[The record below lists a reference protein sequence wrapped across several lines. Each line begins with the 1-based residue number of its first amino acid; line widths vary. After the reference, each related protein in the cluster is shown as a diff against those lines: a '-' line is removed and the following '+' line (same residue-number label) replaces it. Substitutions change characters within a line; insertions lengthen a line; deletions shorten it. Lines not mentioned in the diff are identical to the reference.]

1 MFFAT
6 LRNRSPPGPTPQF
19 ADLHQIVSSN
29 LARLRVLSQVARAPA
44 PHPPR
49 QCACLRSSS
58 TAAPA
63 PSQRDLLP
71 VGRER
76 RVAIGPVQC
85 DDLANRIVLRQFRQ
99 INILVSSE
107 RQHRIVRR
115 CKRDALPIRRPRES
129 VHIQA
134 RVPRDLPRLYR
145 RPLRRLWGLRVAHI
159 RHPQLVLPKILL
171 VDLIVAVFFLP
182 LFLALAFR
190 ARRRKRNS
198 LSIFR
203 PVKSSDI
210 RLLLRQLPPFS
221 ALRRNHPNLPRRR
234 LPFPLFFLVFSFLL
248 LASRRHN
255 RATFPLGDKRQPP
268 PVRRPFRRIARFLSS
283 RQWKARP
290 RRHVHQPNLPH
301 VRILLPIRFAHSIR
315 DKSPIRRDARPADRL
330 QTQRFLQR
338 RRMLRL
344 RVERATAKKTKCHH
358 QDPPNKFVHKAPLA
372 YFNGVTQNP
381 RTQTAS
387 VAFSKTSYRFFS
399 PEATRRF
406 ALINTSAESGRPFQK
421 SSRTRPSASRLTV
434 AGIALAVRYHP
445 SGNTTALRGR
455 PRLRSNTKSSP
466 SKR

>member
-63 PSQRDLLP
+63 PSQTRFASRRARTSGRDRARP
-71 VGRER
+71 MR
-76 RVAIGPVQC
+76 RSCEPHC
-85 DDLANRIVLRQFRQ
+85 LA
-99 INILVSSE
+99 
-107 RQHRIVRR
+107 
-115 CKRDALPIRRPRES
+115 S
-129 VHIQA
+129 V
-134 RVPRDLPRLYR
+134 PPDKYPRLLR
-145 RPLRRLWGLRVAHI
+145 TPASDCASLQTRCASHPATTRIRSHSGSRPACSPPPLPPPPPPISAPPLRPFPPPRLI
-159 RHPQLVLPKILL
+159 PPNPPP
-171 VDLIVAVFFLP
+171 P
-182 LFLALAFR
+182 LFP
-190 ARRRKRNS
+190 S
-198 LSIFR
+198 
-203 PVKSSDI
+203 
-210 RLLLRQLPPFS
+210 
-221 ALRRNHPNLPRRR
+221 
-234 LPFPLFFLVFSFLL
+234 PLFFLVFPFLL
-248 LASRRHN
+248 LPPRRHN

-387 VAFSKTSYRFFS
+387 APFSKPSYRFFP
-399 PEATRRF
+399 PEPPRRF

-445 SGNTTALRGR
+445 SGNTTALRGQ

-466 SKR
+466 SKRQLPIAVYVSEIRHLIVCPFFTG

>member
-115 CKRDALPIRRPRES
+115 C
-129 VHIQA
+129 
-134 RVPRDLPRLYR
+134 
-145 RPLRRLWGLRVAHI
+145 
-159 RHPQLVLPKILL
+159 
-171 VDLIVAVFFLP
+171 
-182 LFLALAFR
+182 
-190 ARRRKRNS
+190 KRNS